1 MRAVN
6 RSLRDD
12 RGMTLVEV
20 MMAVAV
26 FGIILVFITQMSNAS
41 SWITGENR
49 DQVRM
54 MELARAEA
62 EKIRVNVADNYPGDD
77 TAAVNIENYFFKYS
91 RTPAGA
97 TSDVM
102 ITIIAGPVKG
112 EVEGIDAIRNINNY
126 VVVTWVP

>member
-1 MRAVN
+1 MLSAN
-6 RSLRDD
+6 ESLRDN

-20 MMAVAV
+20 MIAVAV
-26 FGIILVFITQMSNAS
+26 FGVILVFITQMINTS
-41 SWITGENR
+41 SRITGENR

-77 TAAVNIENYFFKYS
+77 TAAVKIEDYFFKYS

-102 ITIIAGPVKG
+102 VTIIAGRSKA
-112 EVEGIDAIRNINNY
+112 EVEDGNAINNTDNY